1 MTLAGL
7 NAQIRASRE
16 RLAELYRQ
24 RKAMKDANRWNK
36 RPRNVEIL
44 RLWDDVGL
52 DSIEISRRMK
62 LSDTLVRQFLRSRGR
77 TKRERTVARS
87 QLAAMVETMK

>member
-1 MTLAGL
+1 MSLA
-7 NAQIRASRE
+7 AQIRASRE

-24 RKAMKDANRWNK
+24 RKVIQDANRWNK

-52 DSIEISRRMK
+52 DSVEIGRRMK
-62 LSDTLVRQFLRSRGR
+62 LSDTLVRQFLFSRGR
-77 TKRERTVARS
+77 TKRERAAARS
-87 QLAAMVETMK
+87 QLAAMAETQR

>member
-1 MTLAGL
+1 MSLAQL

-16 RLAELYRQ
+16 RLAELYCQ

-52 DSIEISRRMK
+52 DSIEIGRRMK

-87 QLAAMVETMK
+87 QLAVMQETMK

>member
-1 MTLAGL
+1 MSLRDI
-7 NAQIRASRE
+7 NAQITASRE

-52 DSIEISRRMK
+52 DSIEIGRRMQ

-77 TKRERTVARS
+77 TKRGRAQARV
-87 QLAAMVETMK
+87 QMAIMQETQR

>member
-1 MTLAGL
+1 MSLA
-7 NAQIRASRE
+7 AQIRASRE

-24 RKAMKDANRWNK
+24 RKVIQDANRWNK

-52 DSIEISRRMK
+52 DSVEIGRRMN
-62 LSDTLVRQFLRSRGR
+62 LSDTLVRQFLYSRGR
-77 TKRERTVARS
+77 TKRERTAARV